1 MEEQITISRL
11 IIETAKMRHA
21 QKEFFAT
28 RSGSALQQARE
39 HEKKVDSLLKSF
51 VIQGNHVIFQPTL
64 F

>member
-1 MEEQITISRL
+1 MDELLTVNSL

-39 HEKKVDSLLKSF
+39 HEKKVDALLKSF
-51 VIQGNHVIFQPTL
+51 VIQGSHVIFQPTL